1 MNETRCKEIE
11 LLSAAQRGDNKAFDR
26 LVMNNQK
33 AIFRAVMRD
42 CVDPDLAADVMQDA
56 LIRAYKSLPAFRGEA
71 SFSTWFFRIARN
83 VCWRR
88 KQQIKSQDTV
98 SLDQPIFTNSDA
110 DSMVRQVVD
119 YYAENPQETLLENE
133 VKQRISAAVES
144 LPSSLRAVLVLRDME
159 DQSTQETADKLG
171 ITTMAVKARLH
182 RARAALRLKLQDYF
196 SEDAN

>member
-1 MNETRCKEIE
+1 MMNSRCRDIE
-11 LLSAAQRGDNKAFDR
+11 LLKAAQKGDNAAFDR
-26 LVMNNQK
+26 LVINNQR

-56 LIRAYKSLPAFRGEA
+56 LIRAYRSLPAFRGEA

-98 SLDQPIFTNSDA
+98 SLDQPVFSSSDA

-119 YYAENPQETLLENE
+119 YYAENPQDTLLENE
-133 VKQRISAAVES
+133 IKEKVAVAVDS
-144 LPSSLRAVLVLRDME
+144 LPNNLKEVLILRDME
-159 DQSTQETADKLG
+159 DKSTQETADELG
-171 ITTMAVKARLH
+171 ITVMAVKARLH
-182 RARAALRLKLQDYF
+182 RARAALREKLQSYF
-196 SEDAN
+196 MDGTN

>member
-1 MNETRCKEIE
+1 MNNSRCKEVE
-11 LLSAAQRGDNKAFDR
+11 LLVAAQKGDNAAFDR
-26 LVMNNQK
+26 LVLNNQR

-98 SLDQPIFTNSDA
+98 SLDQPVFTNSDA

-133 VKQRISAAVES
+133 VKEKVSAAVAD
-144 LPSSLRAVLVLRDME
+144 LPQGLRTVLILRDME

-182 RARAALRLKLQDYF
+182 RARAALREKLQDYF
-196 SEDAN
+196 MDDPN